1 MCVMMEIMQDALL
14 KLLVGLIGLPTDW
27 MEALEV
33 SLWVVVWQSYLST
46 ESMVILMLLD
56 NHMTQLFGLHLDMLG
71 SLGMSVLQ
79 AVTLELYLEG
89 MLYHKQTPALQDV
102 DNMQSH
108 CVQSGH
114 HSGEHCS
121 VAL

>member
-1 MCVMMEIMQDALL
+1 MCVMMQIMQDALL
-14 KLLVGLIGLPTDW
+14 KLLVGLIGLSTDW

-46 ESMVILMLLD
+46 ESMLILMLLD

-79 AVTLELYLEG
+79 AVTLELYL
-89 MLYHKQTPALQDV
+89 
-102 DNMQSH
+102 
-108 CVQSGH
+108 
-114 HSGEHCS
+114 
-121 VAL
+121 